1 MTDAGLMGKDIRGQ
15 FELATGLMT
24 ATAGEAATRSGK
36 FFMRLLVRGSLCKCV
51 GMALLNHPA
60 SGQLYFWEMLA
71 YPPHDCFVQVSIM

>member
-36 FFMRLLVRGSLCKCV
+36 FFMRLLVRGSKH
-51 GMALLNHPA
+51 AL
-60 SGQLYFWEMLA
+60 
-71 YPPHDCFVQVSIM
+71 